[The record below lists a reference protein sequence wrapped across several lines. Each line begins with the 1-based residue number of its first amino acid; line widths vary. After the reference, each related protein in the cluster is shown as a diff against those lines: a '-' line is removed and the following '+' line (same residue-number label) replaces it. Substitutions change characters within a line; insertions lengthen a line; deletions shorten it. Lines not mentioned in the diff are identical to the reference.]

1 MKITDIKAIYPK
13 YKQPLAGWRPH
24 LWQIVVRVES
34 DSGVVGYGYG
44 GGGEAAL
51 PIINGHW
58 RDLLIGQ
65 ELNAIGDIAAVWD
78 VLYQASLPYGR
89 KGVAIMALSGVD
101 LALWDLLGRA
111 EGMPVSTLLGGR
123 DREQIRAYATGTD
136 SQWYAE
142 LGFTAHKLPVRWQ
155 DERDYDATAQLVAQ
169 ARAALGPDAQLMLDC
184 YMSWDADVTRRM
196 AAHLASYNLY
206 WFEDVVTPD
215 QLAAQAALRADIGPV
230 LLAGGE
236 HEFTHYG
243 FREIAQANALDI
255 WQPDITWCGGITA
268 GLRIVDLAQQVGAQ
282 VIPHRG
288 GEVWGLHL
296 IAATECVDLAEV
308 LPGTRAAQPDPL
320 WLNEPPVVDGV
331 IIVPDTPGFGVV
343 LNEDYV

>member
-1 MKITDIKAIYPK
+1 M
-13 YKQPLAGWRPH
+13 
-24 LWQIVVRVES
+24 
-34 DSGVVGYGYG
+34 
-44 GGGEAAL
+44 
-51 PIINGHW
+51 
-58 RDLLIGQ
+58 
-65 ELNAIGDIAAVWD
+65 
-78 VLYQASLPYGR
+78 
-89 KGVAIMALSGVD
+89 
-101 LALWDLLGRA
+101 
-111 EGMPVSTLLGGR
+111 
-123 DREQIRAYATGTD
+123 
-136 SQWYAE
+136 
-142 LGFTAHKLPVRWQ
+142 RWQ

-169 ARAALGPDAQLMLDC
+169 ARSALGSDAQLMVDC
-184 YMSWDADVTRRM
+184 YMSWDADVTRQM
-196 AAHLASYNLY
+196 AAHLAPYNLY
-206 WFEDVVTPD
+206 WFEDVATPD
-215 QLAAQAALRADIGPV
+215 QLAAQAALRADIRPV

-236 HEFTHYG
+236 HEFTHFG

-331 IIVPDTPGFGVV
+331 IMVPDTPGFGVE